1 MAKDA
6 KKVEPTAPAP
16 TEAELIDELSDRLE
30 AELGVDEEPPA
41 PEPFRHTGSAR
52 PDTPLP
58 LAPSL
63 PSIRLPVAHINQDG
77 TVNEIVITDAPNKL
91 ELTDGRCAI
100 ALVSNDQAVRLANA
114 LVIAARLKWVQKVV

>member
-6 KKVEPTAPAP
+6 KKETPAP
-16 TEAELIDELSDRLE
+16 TEAELIDELTDRLE
-30 AELGVDEEPPA
+30 EELGVEETP

-52 PDTPLP
+52 ADTPLP
-58 LAPSL
+58 IAPSL

-91 ELTDGRCAI
+91 ELSDGRSQLVI
-100 ALVSNDQAVRLANA
+100 VSNDQAVRLANA
-114 LVIAARLKWVQKVV
+114 IIIAARLKWVQKVV